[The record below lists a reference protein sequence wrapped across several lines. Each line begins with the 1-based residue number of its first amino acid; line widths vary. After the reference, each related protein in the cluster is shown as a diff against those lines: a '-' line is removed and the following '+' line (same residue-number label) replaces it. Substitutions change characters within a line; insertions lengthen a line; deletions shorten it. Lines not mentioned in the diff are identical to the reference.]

1 MYEPIF
7 YYVLG
12 GTGSVVDVMVFI
24 QCIISIIMISK
35 CKESQSQSLISEE
48 IGMVVNGDRQIC
60 LNAWVMPW
68 ITHKFKGWFSKSKK
82 SQFVI
87 ELIKN

>member
-60 LNAWVMPW
+60 LNA
-68 ITHKFKGWFSKSKK
+68 
-82 SQFVI
+82 
-87 ELIKN
+87 